1 MTSTVVARGAD
12 WGAAA
17 LNDGWGADT
26 DPETAEQLGR
36 LVVDR
41 FHELVSE
48 QGGDANWLPSLS
60 EVQAEVYGRDDVEHS
75 KWDEVYPLP
84 SRITYASLREQAQAE
99 VWDAF
104 CGEGGPMTEKV
115 NAILNAAQDKK
126 YVAGET
132 VSLRMQLV
140 RESDGELR
148 PHYYPH
154 WNGLLTSEGEANVL
168 LTEEEARALN
178 DGAPFIRG

>member
-1 MTSTVVARGAD
+1 MTSAVVARGSD
-12 WGAAA
+12 WGTTA
-17 LNDGWGADT
+17 LSDGWGPDT
-26 DPETAEQLGR
+26 PDEIAEQLGR

-126 YVAGET
+126 YTAGET
-132 VSLRMQLV
+132 VSLRRQLV
-140 RESDGELR
+140 RESDSELHY
-148 PHYYPH
+148 HYYPH
-154 WNGLLTSEGEANVL
+154 WDGLLSAEGEADIL
-168 LTEEEARALN
+168 LTEEEAQALN